1 LISAR
6 RCSISVLTFKSKT
19 ESGINEI
26 LLAAYESAIAGRD
39 YQSTLLKQIGESEKH
54 IAQLEAR
61 DAEAETYQLA

>member
-1 LISAR
+1 
-6 RCSISVLTFKSKT
+6 
-19 ESGINEI
+19 
-26 LLAAYESAIAGRD
+26 LATYESAIAGRD